1 MRMRISAW
9 SIQNPIPVVVLF
21 LAIMV
26 AGLLAYRAMPIKL
39 YPDVSFPIVQVAVAL
54 PSAAA
59 TEVETQVTR
68 VVEDGVANVARVKHV
83 ISTVTQGMSVTF
95 VEFEIGLEPQRA
107 VDEVRAAI
115 DRVRANLPAS
125 IEPPIVERLDFDA
138 MPLLTY
144 AVSAQGMDDVELN
157 WFIEDVVARRLV
169 ALGGVGQVAQVG
181 GVGRDITVTL
191 DPARL
196 QALGL
201 TAVAVN
207 DALRS
212 HNLDASGGRAQIG
225 TQEQQVR
232 VLAAAP
238 SVESLAELVIA
249 TRDGRHL
256 RLSDVATVASGASD
270 RRGFAVLNGEAVV
283 GFQVMKTKAASDVNV
298 ESAVADAVAKLA
310 KEHPGVAF
318 QLVSSGAKNTR
329 ASFDATVYTL
339 LEGMLLAAAVVLV
352 FLRDWRATVIAAVA
366 MPISLI
372 PTFAVIHALGYSLN
386 MLSLLALTLVIGV
399 LVDDAIVEVEN
410 IQKRVQAGASPW
422 RASMEGADAI
432 GLAVVATTLAIAV
445 VFLPVAFMGGYA
457 GPYFREFGVTVAV
470 SVLFSLLVA
479 RLLSPLMCA
488 YLLKPSAQPEAHK
501 PFTGRYR
508 HLLEWALAHRWI
520 SLGAGLLIFVGSLL
534 LASLLPT
541 GFAPKGDSGTVQISM
556 QGAPGATTQDMRV
569 AAASLT
575 RLLREQGDVQDV
587 FVSVGS
593 SQRDGDPRKGAVI
606 VQLKSH
612 RSMSTKAFQ
621 DHMRPLLMRV
631 PDVRLSYSE
640 SEGGG
645 TQTLQVILGGHD
657 GELLRRTASDAEREL
672 RNLPMLKN
680 VHQVAPNPGPELVIR
695 LKPDEA
701 ARLGVTPDVVAE
713 VARMASVGDLDATAS
728 KFNTGRQRL
737 SVRVRLPQGA
747 LQDVGSIG
755 ALRVPTA
762 GGGTVPLSAVAD
774 MRFQVGESHID
785 RFDRERRIT
794 LEAEV
799 NGASLGQA
807 NAAVEALPFLK
818 NLPAGVSRPLY
829 GDAEGMQELF
839 ASFGLAIMAG
849 IGLIFGVLILLF
861 RSFIKPVII
870 LAALPLSLAGAF
882 LALLATGGELNLP
895 VLIGLLMLMGLAAK
909 NSILLVEH
917 AVEAERMGKSQT
929 EALLEAAHERTRPI
943 VMTTIAMA
951 MGMLPTALGV
961 SSGSEFRQ
969 PLAIAVIGGLVSST
983 ALSLILVPV
992 VYAVMDDVENWLKPR
1007 LARLVTMPSKQDQ
1020 HDVLQ
1025 MGDPSHPPS

>member
-1 MRMRISAW
+1 MKMRISAW
-9 SIQNPIPVVVLF
+9 SIQNPIPVAVLF
-21 LAIMV
+21 LAILV
-26 AGLLAYRAMPIKL
+26 AGLLAYRTMPIKL
-39 YPDVSFPIVQVAVAL
+39 YPDVSFPIVSVSVAL

-68 VVEDGVANVARVKHV
+68 VVEDGVSTVAGVKHV
-83 ISTVTQGMSVTF
+83 ISTVTQGMSSTV
-95 VEFEIGLEPQRA
+95 VEFEIGQNPQRA
-107 VDEVRAAI
+107 IDEVRSAV

-125 IEPPIVERLDFDA
+125 VEPPIVERLDFDA

-144 AVSAQGMDDVELN
+144 AVSAEHMDDVALN
-157 WFIEDVVARRLV
+157 WFIEDTVTRQLV
-169 ALGGVGQVAQVG
+169 SLKGVGQVTRVG

-207 DALRS
+207 DALRA
-212 HNLDASGGRAQIG
+212 HNLDASGGRAEIG
-225 TQEQQVR
+225 SQEQQVR
-232 VLAAAP
+232 VLAAPAT
-238 SVESLAELVIA
+238 VQSLGNLVIA

-270 RRGFAVLNGEAVV
+270 RRGFAILNGEPVV
-283 GFQVMKTKAASDVNV
+283 GFQVMKTKAASDVSV
-298 ESAVADAVAKLA
+298 EETVGAAIARLSR
-310 KEHPGVAF
+310 EHPQVSF
-318 QLVSSGAKNTR
+318 QLVASGAKNTR
-329 ASFDATVYTL
+329 ESFDATVHTL
-339 LEGMLLAAAVVLV
+339 LEGMLLAAVVV
-352 FLRDWRATVIAAVA
+352 FMFLRDWRATLIAAVA

-372 PTFAVIHALGYSLN
+372 PTFAVIHALDYSLN

-422 RASMEGADAI
+422 RAAMEGADAI
-432 GLAVVATTLAIAV
+432 GLAVVATTLSIAV

-479 RLLSPLMCA
+479 RMLSPLMCA
-488 YLLKPSAQPEAHK
+488 YLLKPSARPEVHK

-508 HLLEWALAHRWI
+508 RLLEWSLAHRWW
-520 SLGAGLLIFVGSLL
+520 SMGAGVAIFVGSLV
-534 LASLLPT
+534 LASWLPT
-541 GFAPKGDSGTVQISM
+541 GFSPTGDSGTVQISV
-556 QGAPGATTQDMRV
+556 QGAPGATTQDMRGAV
-569 AAASLT
+569 ADLT
-575 RLLREQGDVQDV
+575 RRLQAEADVKDV

-593 SQRDGDPRKGAVI
+593 SQRDGDPRKGTAI
-606 VQLKSH
+606 VQLH
-612 RSMSTKAFQ
+612 DARSMTTRAFQ
-621 DHMRPLLMRV
+621 DRVRPVLMSV
-631 PDVRLSYSE
+631 PDVRLSYTE

-645 TQTLQVILGGHD
+645 TQNAQVILGGHD
-657 GELLRRTASDAEREL
+657 GALLARTAGEVERQL
-672 RNLPMLKN
+672 RTLPMLKN
-680 VHQVAPNPGPELVIR
+680 VHQVAPLPGPELVIR

-701 ARLGVTPDVVAE
+701 ARLGVTPEVVAE

-737 SVRVRLPQGA
+737 AVRVRLPQTA

-762 GGGTVPLSAVAD
+762 DGGNVPLSAVAD
-774 MRFQVGESHID
+774 LSFQVGDSHID

-794 LEAEV
+794 LEAEIA
-799 NGASLGQA
+799 GGSFGQA
-807 NAAVEALPFLK
+807 DAAIKELPILQ
-818 NLPAGVSRPLY
+818 NLPEGVARPLY
-829 GDAEGMQELF
+829 GDAESMNELF
-839 ASFGLAIMAG
+839 SSFGVAILVG
-849 IGLIFGVLILLF
+849 VGLILGVLVLLF
-861 RSFIKPVII
+861 RSFVKPVII

-882 LALLATGGELNLP
+882 LALLAVGGEINLP

-917 AVEAERMGKSQT
+917 AVESERNGSTQT
-929 EALLEAAHERTRPI
+929 QALLDAAHERARPI
-943 VMTTIAMA
+943 IMTTIAMA
-951 MGMLPTALGV
+951 MGMLPTALGLGN
-961 SSGSEFRQ
+961 GSEFRQ

-983 ALSLILVPV
+983 ALSLVLVPV
-992 VYAVMDDVENWLKPR
+992 VYAVMDDFENWLRPR
-1007 LARLVTMPSKQDQ
+1007 LARWVTMPPPEDTRELLKQR
-1020 HDVLQ
+1020 
-1025 MGDPSHPPS
+1025 

>member
-1 MRMRISAW
+1 MKLRISAW

-21 LAIMV
+21 VAIIV

-39 YPDVSFPIVQVAVAL
+39 YPDVSFPIVQVSVAL

-83 ISTVTQGMSVTF
+83 ISTVTQGVSSTF
-95 VEFEIGLEPQRA
+95 VEFEIGQNPQRA
-107 VDEVRAAI
+107 VEEVRSAI
-115 DRVRANLPAS
+115 DRIRANLPAS

-144 AVSAQGMDDVELN
+144 AVSSPDMDDVALS
-157 WFIEDVVARRLV
+157 WFIEDIVTRRLV
-169 ALGGVGQVAQVG
+169 SLTGVGQVTRVG
-181 GVGRDITVTL
+181 GVSRDITVTL
-191 DPARL
+191 DPAKL

-201 TAVAVN
+201 TAVTVN

-212 HNLDASGGRAQIG
+212 HNLDASGGRAMVG
-225 TQEQQVR
+225 AQEQQVR

-238 SVESLAELVIA
+238 SVDSLSNLVIA

-270 RRGFAVLNGEAVV
+270 RRGFATLNGEGVV

-298 ESAVADAVAKLA
+298 ERSVHGAIAKLA
-310 KEHPGVAF
+310 QENPGVSF

-329 ASFDATVYTL
+329 QSFDATVYTL
-339 LEGMLLAAAVVLV
+339 LEGMLLAAVVVFL

-372 PTFAVIHALGYSLN
+372 PTFAVINALGYSLN

-422 RASMEGADAI
+422 RAAMEGADAI

-488 YLLKPSAQPEAHK
+488 YLLKPSAHPESHK
-501 PFTGRYR
+501 PFTGWYR
-508 HLLEWALAHRWI
+508 RLLEWALAHRWI
-520 SLGAGLLIFVGSLL
+520 SLAAGVLLFIGSLM

-541 GFAPKGDSGTVQISM
+541 GFSPTGDSGTVQIDL
-556 QGAPGATTQDMRV
+556 QGAPGATTQDMR
-569 AAASLT
+569 AAAATLN
-575 RLLREQGDVQDV
+575 RLMREQADVKDV

-606 VQLKSH
+606 VQLKDK
-612 RSMSTKAFQ
+612 RSMSTRAFQ
-621 DHMRPLLMRV
+621 DQARPLLLAV
-631 PDVRLSYSE
+631 PDVRMSYTQ

-645 TQTLQVILGGHD
+645 TQTIQVILGGHD
-657 GELLRRTASDAEREL
+657 GDLLRRTASEAVRQL
-672 RNLPMLKN
+672 RTLPMLEN
-680 VHQVAPNPGPELVIR
+680 IHQVAPNPGPELVIR

-701 ARLGVTPDVVAE
+701 ARLGVTPEAVAE
-713 VARMASVGDLDATAS
+713 TARMASVGDLDATAS

-737 SVRVRLPQGA
+737 SIRVRFPQGA
-747 LQDVGSIG
+747 LQDAASI
-755 ALRVPTA
+755 ATLRVPTA
-762 GGGTVPLSAVAD
+762 DGNTVPLSAVAD
-774 MRFQVGESHID
+774 MNFQVGESYID

-799 NGASLGQA
+799 NGASFGQA
-807 NAAVEALPFLK
+807 NAAIEALPFLK
-818 NLPAGVSRPLY
+818 NLPEGVSRPLY

-849 IGLIFGVLILLF
+849 IGLILGVLVLLF

-882 LALLATGGELNLP
+882 IALLAVGGEINLP

-983 ALSLILVPV
+983 ALSLVLVPV
-992 VYAVMDDVENWLKPR
+992 VYAVMDDFENWLRPK
-1007 LARLVTMPSKQDQ
+1007 LAKLVTMPSSEDRKDL
-1020 HDVLQ
+1020 LQ
-1025 MGDPSHPPS
+1025 Q